1 MPFSK
6 ERQEYLELLSQKFP
20 SAVKVS
26 SEIINLKAILGL
38 PKGSEHYISDIHG
51 EYNLFMHILKNAS
64 GSVRRK
70 ISQCFSSEEMSDGEV
85 NALATLIYYPEEK
98 LAFIKEEKGPLP
110 KEWYYDTLL
119 QLIQVCRK
127 ATSKY
132 TRSKVRKAM
141 PRDFQYIIDELL
153 NYSEADEDDN
163 RTTYVHNIV
172 NNIIDIGSA
181 DAFIIAISELIQH
194 AVIDKLHIVGD
205 IFDRGNG
212 AHKVMEAL
220 THYNNVD
227 IQWGNHDILW
237 MAAALGQWA
246 SIANVLRN
254 CIRYNNFDSLEEGY
268 GINLR
273 PLTQFALEKYRDDP
287 CTAFL
292 PSHSKRETQLK
303 QQRENDELTAKVHK
317 AISVIQF
324 KLEGRILLD
333 HPEYHMG
340 HRLFWETIDPQN
352 HRVEI
357 DGRQY
362 DLPDTHFPTLLA
374 ESPYQLSPEEETV
387 MNDLAFSFRN
397 SVLLQKHLKYLLD
410 NGSIYKVNNGNLLY
424 HGCIPMNPDGS
435 FHESNINGQ
444 KFYGKALLDEYNRI
458 IRVASFAPRHSE
470 QRKNALDFMWY
481 LWCGTHSPLN
491 GKYKMAT
498 FERYFIRDDTA
509 GKEEKDPYYTWIEE
523 ESTAVRILEEFG
535 GDPIHGKIITGHV
548 PVKTSSGESPI
559 KAGGKVFNIDG
570 GMNERLNSVTGI
582 SGYTLVSNSHQLL
595 LAEHHPIDIVEALKT
610 NEDIHSKVMVIETY
624 PHRKLISDIDDGKTI
639 AKCVEDLQELLVAY
653 RNGTISPKE

>member
-1 MPFSK
+1 MSFSP
-6 ERQEYLELLSQKFP
+6 ERLRYLELLSQKFP
-20 SAVKVS
+20 TPAKVA
-26 SEIINLKAILGL
+26 SEIINLKTILAL

-51 EYNLFMHILKNAS
+51 EYSLFMHILKNAS

-70 ISQCFSSEEMSDGEV
+70 IRQCFPSEEMSTAEA

-98 LAFIKEEKGPLP
+98 LALLKEENGAL
-110 KEWYYDTLL
+110 EHSWYYTTLMR
-119 QLIQVCRK
+119 LIQVCRK

-141 PRDFQYIIDELL
+141 PKDFSYIIDELL

-163 RTTYVHNIV
+163 RTSYVHNIV

-194 AVIDKLHIVGD
+194 MVIDKLHIVGD

-212 AHKVMEAL
+212 AHKVMDAL
-220 THYNNVD
+220 DQYKNVD

-273 PLTQFALEKYRDDP
+273 PLTQFALSTYRDDP

-292 PSHSKRETQLK
+292 PSHSKRETELK

-324 KLEGRILLD
+324 KLEGQILHD
-333 HPEYHMG
+333 HPEYHMS
-340 HRLFWETIDPQN
+340 HRLFWETLDPKN

-357 DGRQY
+357 DGKLY
-362 DLPDTHFPTLLA
+362 DIKDAHFPTLRP

-397 SVLLQKHLKYLLD
+397 SVRLQKHLKYLLD

-424 HGCIPMNPDGS
+424 HGCIPMNEDGS
-435 FHESNINGQ
+435 FHTSLLNG
-444 KFYGKALLDEYNRI
+444 KYYYGKALLDQYTRV
-458 IRVASFAPRHSE
+458 IRVAAVAPRHSLE
-470 QRKNALDFMWY
+470 RKNALDLMWY
-481 LWCGTHSPLN
+481 LWCGTRSPLS
-491 GKYKMAT
+491 GKYKIAT
-498 FERYFIRDDTA
+498 FERYFIADDTA
-509 GKEEKDPYYTWIEE
+509 GKEEKDPYYTWIEKE
-523 ESTAVRILEEFG
+523 ETAFRILDEFG
-535 GDPIHGKIITGHV
+535 ADPKNGKIITGHV
-548 PVKTSSGESPI
+548 PVKRGESPI
-559 KAGGKVFNIDG
+559 KSGGKVFNIDG

-582 SGYTLVSNSHQLL
+582 SGFTLVSNSHQLL
-595 LAEHHPIDIVEALKT
+595 LAEHHPIDITAALHT
-610 NEDIHSKVMVIETY
+610 NEDIHSKVMTIETY
-624 PHRKLISDIDDGKTI
+624 PKRKLIADIDDGKHI
-639 AKCVEDLQELLVAY
+639 KEQVRDLQDLLRAY
-653 RNGTISPKE
+653 RDGEVLPKE

>member
-1 MPFSK
+1 M
-6 ERQEYLELLSQKFP
+6 EYSEEKIQFLELLSQKFP
-20 SAVKVS
+20 NTAKVN
-26 SEIINLKAILGL
+26 SEIINLKTILAL

-70 ISQCFSSEEMSDGEV
+70 IRQCFSDEEMSEGEV

-98 LAFIKEEKGPLP
+98 LALLKEENGPLS

-119 QLIQVCRK
+119 QLVQVCRK

-141 PRDFQYIIDELL
+141 PADFSYIIDELL

-194 AVIDKLHIVGD
+194 MVIDKLHIVGD
-205 IFDRGNG
+205 IFDRGNA

-220 THYNNVD
+220 TQYNNVD

-273 PLTQFALEKYRDDP
+273 PLTQFALEMYRDDP

-292 PSHSKRETQLK
+292 PSHSKRETSLK
-303 QQRENDELTAKVHK
+303 KQRENDEVTAKVHK

-324 KLEGRILLD
+324 KLEGQILRD
-333 HPEYHMG
+333 HPEYHMS
-340 HRLFWETIDPQN
+340 HRLFWETIDAQN

-357 DGRQY
+357 DGKLY
-362 DLPDTHFPTLLA
+362 DLPDTHFPTLQPQ
-374 ESPYQLSPEEETV
+374 SPYLLSPEEQTV

-397 SVLLQKHLKYLLD
+397 SVPLQRHLKYLLD
-410 NGSIYKVNNGNLLY
+410 NGSVYKVNNGNLLY
-424 HGCIPMNPDGS
+424 HGCIPMNEDGS
-435 FHESNINGQ
+435 FHVSQIEG
-444 KFYGKALLDEYNRI
+444 KPFYGKALLDEYNRI
-458 IRVASFAPRHSE
+458 IRVASFAPRHSLE
-470 QRKNALDFMWY
+470 RKNALDLMWY
-481 LWCGTHSPLN
+481 LWCGTHSPMN

-498 FERYFIRDDTA
+498 FERYFISDDTA
-509 GKEEKDPYYTWIEE
+509 GKEEKDPYYTWIEQE
-523 ESTAVRILEEFG
+523 ETAVRILTEFG
-535 GDPIHGKIITGHV
+535 ANPESGKIITGHV
-548 PVKTSSGESPI
+548 PVKSSSGESPV
-559 KAGGKVFNIDG
+559 KSGGKLFNIDG

-595 LAEHHPIDIVEALKT
+595 LAEHHPIDIATALHS
-610 NEDIHSKVMVIETY
+610 NEDIHSKVMLIETY
-624 PHRKLISDIDDGKTI
+624 PRRVLISDIDDGKAI
-639 AKCVEDLQELLVAY
+639 AKSVKDLQELVIAY
-653 RNGTISPKE
+653 RDGVIQPKD